1 MREIR
6 MVDLQNQYL
15 KIKPEVDNAI
25 QSVMDSAAFI
35 NGPEVKAFAT
45 ELADYLGVK
54 HVIPC
59 GNGTDALQ
67 VAMMAHDL
75 KPGDE
80 VITPDFTFIATVEVI
95 GLLGLK
101 PVLADVDP
109 NTFNLDPESVRKAI
123 TPRTKA
129 IVPVHLFG
137 QPADMDAIMQI
148 AREHDLLVI
157 EDNAQALGA
166 DYTDA
171 SDKVMKAGAIGHS
184 GCTSFFPSKNLGAF
198 GDAGAVFTNDDKLA
212 SSLRSVVN
220 HGMTV
225 RYYHDR
231 LGVNSRLDSIQAAI
245 LRIKLRHLNEYNE
258 ARKQAAAFYDQ
269 VFADESMIKTPY
281 CRDGSSHIY
290 HQYTLVLDKKVNRD
304 KLRNYLEENKIP
316 SMIYYP
322 VPLHL
327 QKAYESLG
335 YSKGDF
341 PVTEDL
347 CNRVLSLPMHTE
359 LDKLQ
364 QEYITGHV
372 LQYLKNNH

>member
-6 MVDLQNQYL
+6 MVDLHSQYL

-25 QSVMDSAAFI
+25 QSVMDSTAFI
-35 NGPEVKAFAT
+35 NGPEVKAFAI
-45 ELADYLGVK
+45 EMANYLGVK
-54 HVIPC
+54 HVVPC

-67 VAMMAHDL
+67 VAMMAHNL

-80 VITPDFTFIATVEVI
+80 VITSDFTFIATVEVI

-101 PVLADVDP
+101 PVLVDVDP
-109 NTFNLDPESVRKAI
+109 QTFNLDPEAVRKAI
-123 TPRTKA
+123 TPKTKA

-137 QPADMDAIMQI
+137 QPAHMDSIMQI
-148 AREHDLLVI
+148 AQDHNLFVI
-157 EDNAQALGA
+157 EDTAQALGA
-166 DYTDA
+166 DYTF
-171 SDKVMKAGAIGHS
+171 SSGEVMKAGTIGHS

-198 GDAGAVFTNDDKLA
+198 GDAGAVFTNDDDLA
-212 SSLRSVVN
+212 ASLQSVVN

-245 LRIKLRHLNEYNE
+245 LRIKLRHLDEYNQ
-258 ARKQAAAFYDQ
+258 ARKEAAAFYYKA
-269 VFADESMIKTPY
+269 FSNEPLLTTPY
-281 CRDGSSHIY
+281 CSKESSHIY
-290 HQYTLVLDKKVNRD
+290 HQYTLLLDKKINRD
-304 KLRNYLEENKIP
+304 KLRNYLSENKIP

-327 QKAYESLG
+327 QKAYASLG
-335 YSKGDF
+335 YRKGDF

-347 CNRVLSLPMHTE
+347 CNRVLSLPMHSE
-359 LDKLQ
+359 MDKLQ
-364 QEYITGHV
+364 LEYITDHI
-372 LQYLKNNH
+372 LQYLKR